1 MQPDQFKIC
10 VKLDGLKLVPQGVFV
25 VWKWEWSD
33 SDSESSDNDSLN
45 QFSDEE
51 KNPYLLSEPDKEALF
66 TI

>member
-1 MQPDQFKIC
+1 M
-10 VKLDGLKLVPQGVFV
+10 KLDGLKLVPQGVFV

-51 KNPYLLSEPDKEALF
+51 KNPYLLSESDEEALFTNEEALF